1 MSSCSACS
9 HRRFAGSAVAA
20 RLPEPVAGNSST
32 GAGASRETVPLRVL
46 FALRVQVVGLERV
59 VGLLLREL
67 VRYRLLPQGG
77 SSGAGP
83 TETRSGSPTPRP
95 HPLLV
100 SGLERVVGLLLREL
114 VRYRLLPQGG
124 SSGAGPTET
133 RSGSRTGCS
142 ITCLVVALNNAR
154 FLGSPRHS

>member
-20 RLPEPVAGNSST
+20 RPRESVGSNSST

-83 TETRSGSPTPRP
+83 TETRSGS
-95 HPLLV
+95 
-100 SGLERVVGLLLREL
+100 
-114 VRYRLLPQGG
+114 
-124 SSGAGPTET
+124 
-133 RSGSRTGCS
+133 RTGCS